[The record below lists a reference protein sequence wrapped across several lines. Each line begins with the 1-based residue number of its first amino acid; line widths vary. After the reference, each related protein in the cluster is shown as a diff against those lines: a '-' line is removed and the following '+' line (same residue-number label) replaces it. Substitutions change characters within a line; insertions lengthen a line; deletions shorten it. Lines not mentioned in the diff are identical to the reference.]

1 MSDKGP
7 PPIPPPVIGARTA
20 PAVNRKQIKG
30 AENLTLQE
38 LKDALERGGR
48 VVVFQYCVSLLV
60 VSLKRSSPMML
71 IKPGESAFAKGV
83 PYSLISLFAGWW
95 GIPWGPIW
103 TLMTIATNLS
113 GGKDLTTA
121 VRSTLGLSTAPAA
134 PTPMEISPSALSER
148 EERKN
153 FIMRLA

>member
-60 VSLKRSSPMML
+60 VSLKRSSPVML
-71 IKPGESAFAKGV
+71 IKPGESAFAKGA
-83 PYSLISLFAGWW
+83 PYCLISLFAGWW

-103 TLMTIATNLS
+103 TLTTIATNLS
-113 GGKDLTTA
+113 GGKDLTPS
-121 VRSTLGLSTAPAA
+121 VRSALGLSAA
-134 PTPMEISPSALSER
+134 PMAAASGMSPTAKAEL
-148 EERKN
+148 
-153 FIMRLA
+153 